1 MTYMRY
7 MKQSIIIILVFF
19 LRTFCA
25 WSQIELPDDFSPKD
39 TELYYIRLLT
49 GEEYTGIIRDIIEDD
64 TQGAVLKVKLTIGT
78 AEIPCSGIAEL
89 RPYKQ
94 LYRHN
99 HRLYLLPTADPIGNN
114 YFIGNFE
121 LLLLYAGVGY
131 DRFSLTAGRT
141 IIPGLSSADQG
152 SLVNLK
158 ATIYSEDNITMPG
171 GFTLAVGTNVAWL
184 NSANRLL
191 HFYGTGTFTLT
202 RTRLTMSMFY
212 KQGRD
217 DSFVISGGRFG
228 NFGVTYPN
236 GALGLA
242 LGFDT
247 KFTAMNDVHVLC
259 ELWNP
264 DIAKPMNSGALL
276 GLRIANTH
284 VAADFGLSVWTAP
297 AIAPFV
303 SFVWTPQW

>member
-1 MTYMRY
+1 MINV
-7 MKQSIIIILVFF
+7 KNIILTAVLFF
-19 LRTFCA
+19 LWTFSLMA
-25 WSQIELPDDFSPKD
+25 QIELPEDFSPKE

-49 GEEYTGIIRDIIEDD
+49 GEEYTGIIRDILEDD
-64 TQGAVLKVKLTIGT
+64 KQGTVLKVKLIIGT
-78 AEIPCSGIAEL
+78 AEIPCNVIAEL
-89 RPYKQ
+89 RPHKE

-99 HRLYLLPTADPIGNN
+99 HRLYLLPTADPIGDN

-141 IIPGLSSADQG
+141 IIPGISSAEQG
-152 SLVNLK
+152 SLLNVK
-158 ATIYSEDNITMPG
+158 ATVYSEDNITMPG
-171 GFTLAVGTNVAWL
+171 GFTLALGTNVAWL

-247 KFTAMNDVHVLC
+247 KFTAMNDVHVIC

-303 SFVWTPQW
+303 SFVWTPQF